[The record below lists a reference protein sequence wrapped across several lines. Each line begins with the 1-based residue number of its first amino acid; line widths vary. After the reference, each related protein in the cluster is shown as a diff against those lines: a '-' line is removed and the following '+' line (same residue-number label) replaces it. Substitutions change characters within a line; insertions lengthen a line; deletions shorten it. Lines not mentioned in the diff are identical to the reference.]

1 MANYECDL
9 GYRKPTDPK
18 IERSSHSE
26 LLKGACAMNNCI
38 YCWSRYMRAMTLAR
52 RHPDP
57 SVRRALIQDAFEWL
71 DRYFNAE
78 DIELARREHMPVR
91 R

>member
-1 MANYECDL
+1 
-9 GYRKPTDPK
+9 
-18 IERSSHSE
+18 
-26 LLKGACAMNNCI
+26 MNNCI

-52 RHPDP
+52 RHRDP
-57 SVRRALIQDAFEWL
+57 LVRRALIQDAFEWL
-71 DRYFNAE
+71 DRYFDAE

>member
-18 IERSSHSE
+18 IERS
-26 LLKGACAMNNCI
+26 I

-52 RHPDP
+52 RHRDP
-57 SVRRALIQDAFEWL
+57 LVRRALIRDAFEWL
-71 DRYFNAE
+71 DRYFDAE

>member
-1 MANYECDL
+1 
-9 GYRKPTDPK
+9 
-18 IERSSHSE
+18 
-26 LLKGACAMNNCI
+26 MNNCI
-38 YCWSRYMRAMTLAR
+38 YCWSRYMRAMTLAG

-71 DRYFNAE
+71 DRYFDAE
-78 DIELARREHMPVR
+78 DIELARREHVPVR

>member
-1 MANYECDL
+1 
-9 GYRKPTDPK
+9 
-18 IERSSHSE
+18 
-26 LLKGACAMNNCI
+26 MNNCI
-38 YCWSRYMRAMTLAR
+38 YFWSRYMRAMVLAR
-52 RHPDP
+52 RNPDP

-71 DRYFNAE
+71 DRYFDAE

>member
-1 MANYECDL
+1 
-9 GYRKPTDPK
+9 
-18 IERSSHSE
+18 
-26 LLKGACAMNNCI
+26 MNTCI
-38 YCWSRYMRAMTLAR
+38 YYWSRYMRALTLAG

-57 SVRRALIQDAFEWL
+57 LVRRALIQDAFEWL
-71 DRYFNAE
+71 DRYFDAE

>member
-1 MANYECDL
+1 
-9 GYRKPTDPK
+9 
-18 IERSSHSE
+18 
-26 LLKGACAMNNCI
+26 
-38 YCWSRYMRAMTLAR
+38 MRAMTLAR

-71 DRYFNAE
+71 DRYFDAE
-78 DIELARREHMPVR
+78 DIELARRENVPVR